1 MNSSKYGGQV
11 GQQRLIKTIK
21 NAGGGGGDLTA
32 LINRV
37 TNLEKFSIQR
47 TLDVVVTDVFTKDI
61 AIDLLTYESVQIDFL
76 LKFTGFNLVPIR
88 IFPVNVNVAGAWD
101 EYNGTII
108 GGNTGALTTLNKT
121 SHSAVVLYQIE
132 TGGMTASISCKI
144 FKVYDNG
151 VHSGRYSFTSTGV
164 YCFAG
169 VGHSKIEVT
178 SMCNQ
183 FRPTALRIFTPNIFT
198 LMSFSYSIINDK
210 LITS

>member
-1 MNSSKYGGQV
+1 MNSKHGGHM
-11 GQQRLIKTIK
+11 GFSRLNKTIK
-21 NAGGGGGDLTA
+21 SAGGGDLTA
-32 LINRV
+32 LTNRIV
-37 TNLEKFSIQR
+37 NLEKFSIQR
-47 TLDVVVTDVFTKDI
+47 TLDVVVTDVFKKDI
-61 AIDLLTYESVQIDFL
+61 AIDLLTNESVQIDIL
-76 LKFTGFNLVPIR
+76 LKFTGFNLVPLKIN
-88 IFPVNVNVAGAWD
+88 PVNVNVEGAWD

-121 SHSAVVLYQIE
+121 SHSGTVLHQIE
-132 TGGMTASISCKI
+132 TQGMTASISCKI
-144 FKVYDNG
+144 FKVYDQG

-178 SMCNQ
+178 AMCHQ
-183 FRPTALRIFTPNIFT
+183 FRPTAFRVFVPNIFT